1 VKPLNFPLLADENIQ
16 SEVVAALETRGKDVQ
31 SVFGKGLIGKDDIN
45 VLRTAF
51 AEGRVVLTHDSD
63 FGKLAYRTGEPFVG
77 IIYLR
82 PGHISATFVLEI
94 LSAIDTADLDLQPP
108 FLIVAER
115 KGEAVRIRV
124 RTGPWA

>member
-1 VKPLNFPLLADENIQ
+1 MKPLNFPLLADENIQ